1 MSAMKGGC
9 WAAYVISWRA
19 TRDMDLS
26 PLLPCDKPNGH
37 ARDIAH
43 DHLGIGPE
51 EDPGRLAVGVRYP
64 VVDIA
69 VIDNP
74 QVESVGPLQEVLDLR
89 VLAHKAP
96 AGHGVAA
103 VGQGELRAGRPLYRH
118 PGVYAGIDCFLA
130 HLEYEDSHL
139 PTSLR
144 SVSHSQLSGERLSLA
159 VRRRVKFSRA
169 IWRPIRR
176 ATRRTAA
183 SIRCSAS
190 AVSAQSPLVL
200 QASGRSWSS
209 IIADPFPG
217 DSGKSQT

>member
-96 AGHGVAA
+96 PGHGFAA
-103 VGQGELRAGRPLYRH
+103 GGQGETRPGRP
-118 PGVYAGIDCFLA
+118 PDPPPSS
-130 HLEYEDSHL
+130 EDH
-139 PTSLR
+139 R
-144 SVSHSQLSGERLSLA
+144 
-159 VRRRVKFSRA
+159 
-169 IWRPIRR
+169 
-176 ATRRTAA
+176 
-183 SIRCSAS
+183 
-190 AVSAQSPLVL
+190 
-200 QASGRSWSS
+200 GR
-209 IIADPFPG
+209 
-217 DSGKSQT
+217 K